1 MKKQSIITL
10 ILLTLLC
17 SVSFISTS
25 MSKDIENQTYQPIL
39 NATYRPIFAGTDGNA
54 TVIYDRTPTN
64 TRGALYQA
72 NIYANVTIWYKYLNG
87 DNESSPILFI
97 DDGLGTFNPTG
108 ELMHFDEAKTVLAP
122 DPGYG
127 YYNFTFTMNTN
138 FVVFR
143 ARYGLYEDDFGLYNI
158 ITADGTRVRSFF
170 WEPYYTQLEEIS
182 MNLTY
187 YNYNII
193 GYGFK
198 YRDVTEN
205 YNGAFE
211 NVTFALVTNGD
222 EGTLN
227 ASFSHTFEKGT
238 VVQVQAFII
247 QYDNMTGTG
256 RVFAENYINTFT
268 VADATPV
275 IELSVPRYTNK
286 LNVSLLWSATV
297 LNGNITAFEINWGDL
312 SGIQIVNIS
321 VHRYYHV
328 YASVGEYTINATAY
342 ADFLVSNLTVK
353 VLIEQIKPLGSVK
366 IVLPNGTT
374 IIPNPPNIPEIVVE
388 EKQLDFILNAND
400 TGGSGIEMI
409 ILSTDE
415 GNSIEISENGQVT
428 MNFLEY
434 GIRDITITVID
445 RAGNEISESF
455 YINLVMK
462 ELPGDIP
469 VPFPFGITTILGLF
483 SVAFLLYLRKKK

>member
-72 NIYANVTIWYKYLNG
+72 DIYANVTIWYKYQNG
-87 DNESSPILFI
+87 DSDSAPILFI
-97 DDGLGTFNPTG
+97 KDGFDTFNSTG
-108 ELMHFDEAKTVLAP
+108 ELMHFDEAKTVILH
-122 DPGYG
+122 DGYG
-127 YYNFTFTMNTN
+127 YYNFTFNMTSN
-138 FVVFR
+138 FVEFR
-143 ARYGLYEDDFGLYNI
+143 ARYGLYEDDYGLYNI

-187 YNYNII
+187 YNYNITE
-193 GYGFK
+193 YGFK

-205 YNGAFE
+205 YDSAFE
-211 NVTFALVTNGD
+211 NVTFALVANGD

-238 VVQVQAFII
+238 VVQVQAFIV
-247 QYDNMTGTG
+247 QYDNMTGTS

-268 VADATPV
+268 VADATPM
-275 IELSVPRYTNK
+275 IELTVPRYTND
-286 LNVSLLWSATV
+286 LNVSLLWSTTV
-297 LNGNITAFEINWGDL
+297 LNGNITAFEINWGDF
-312 SGIQIVNIS
+312 SGIQSVNIS

-342 ADFLVSNLTVK
+342 ADFLVSNLTVN
-353 VLIEQIKPLGSVK
+353 VLIEQINPLGSVQV
-366 IVLPNGTT
+366 VLPNGTKVT
-374 IIPNPPNIPEIVVE
+374 PDPPNVLKIIVE
-388 EKQLDFILNAND
+388 EKQLDFILNGSD
-400 TGGSGIEMI
+400 SGGSGIEMI
-409 ILSTDE
+409 RLSTDE
-415 GNSIEISENGQVT
+415 GNSIEIPESGEVT
-428 MNFLEY
+428 MNFVAY
-434 GIRDITITVID
+434 GIKEITITVVD
-445 RAGNEISESF
+445 RAGNEISKSF